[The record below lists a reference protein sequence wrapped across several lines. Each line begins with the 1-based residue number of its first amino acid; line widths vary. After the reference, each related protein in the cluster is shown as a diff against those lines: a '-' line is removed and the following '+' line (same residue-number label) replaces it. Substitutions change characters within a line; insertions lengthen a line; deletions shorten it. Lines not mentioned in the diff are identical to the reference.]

1 MGPVRAWFGERI
13 DGRWAI
19 AGTSPEQLA
28 GFAAAADSSGI
39 DKGDDLARAAIEA
52 GLCSSFYGYR
62 KLLHATALALARDRV
77 ATMLATEDAD
87 IVQAIRSLDTA
98 IEAFNEMSERI
109 VEWYGIHRPGDRLRP
124 QEIIDV
130 LLAASGDLPGAM
142 QSYAACARA
151 LHEERKR
158 LESFIAGRMAD
169 VAPNLAAVLGPLLGA
184 RLIAKAGGLEKL
196 AKLPAS
202 ALQVMGAREAL
213 FRHLRE
219 GTPPP
224 KHGFIYRHPLVIGSP
239 KRLRGRIS
247 RVLAGKAAIAARVDF
262 YSGGHAG
269 LEDEVK
275 RRVSAIKGGRGE
287 STDER

>member
-1 MGPVRAWFGERI
+1 MRAWFGERV
-13 DGRWAI
+13 DGRWVL

-28 GFAAAADSSGI
+28 GFAAAGDSSGI
-39 DKGDDLARAAIEA
+39 DKSVDLSRAAIEA
-52 GLCSSFYGYR
+52 GFCHSFSGYR
-62 KLLHATALALARDRV
+62 KLLHETAMSLARDRI
-77 ATMLATEDAD
+77 AAMLATEDAD

-109 VEWYGIHRPGDRLRP
+109 VEWYGIHHPRARLRP
-124 QEIIDV
+124 HELIDE
-130 LLAASGDLPGAM
+130 LISSSPGADVEAM
-142 QSYAACARA
+142 QGYAACARA

-158 LESFIAGRMAD
+158 LETFIAGRMED
-169 VAPNLAAVLGPLLGA
+169 VAPNLSAVLGPLLGA

-224 KHGFIYRHPLVIGSP
+224 KHGFIYRHPLVSGSP

-262 YSGGHAG
+262 YSGGRAG

-275 RRVSAIKGGRGE
+275 RRVAAIKGGRRV
-287 STDER
+287 SMDER